1 MVIVTSD
8 RVKFLLVFIFGVL
21 VAITG
26 LLSWQNYAE
35 VDKPDATFAEIAES
49 SGDSVDSIP
58 LVPVDEET
66 FAQNAP
72 VIVNVSYTPEGITL
86 SGTVNAQPLADA
98 LLLASEQL
106 VQNGNVIE
114 NFELLL
120 GAERAVVQVEV
131 FGEVIDEDERSRV
144 ITKYLSLG
152 VNVTDQLIIRGS
164 DRTVFEVMRDTP
176 ELGQVYDFFE
186 AAGVLEG
193 ILPQGQTFTV
203 FAPTDTAV
211 EALDIA
217 ALQEF
222 AELVQLNEILQFHI
236 VEGAFDFA
244 DLTEG
249 AMLTTLQGETLAISR
264 TEDGLTT
271 VAGGT
276 VLSGDIEG
284 IDGVIHIIDVVLIPG
299 TIQTEIALNQIVVFD
314 PILFA
319 VGSPFLADSSRP
331 ILEEIATILISNPEG
346 NLEVQGHT
354 DTDGSEE
361 VNLDLSQNRADTV
374 RDFLI
379 AQGVEPERVTA
390 IGYGETRLK
399 IDPEETAEDRA
410 RNRRIEF
417 RVN

>member
-271 VAGGT
+271 VAGGK

>member
-1 MVIVTSD
+1 MVTSD
-8 RVKFLLVFIFGVL
+8 KVRAFLVFLFGIL
-21 VAITG
+21 VSITG
-26 LLSWQNYAE
+26 LLAWQNYSG
-35 VDKPDATFAEIAES
+35 VQKSDATFLDGRES
-49 SGDSVDSIP
+49 SGSANDPIP
-58 LVPVDEET
+58 LVPVEAET

-86 SGTVNAQPLADA
+86 SGTVNSQPFADA
-98 LLLASEQL
+98 LLLASQQL
-106 VQNGNVIE
+106 VPDGNVISD
-114 NFELLL
+114 FELLAGI
-120 GAERAVVQVEV
+120 GAEVAVVQVEI
-131 FGEVIDEDERSRV
+131 FGEIIDEEERTRV
-144 ITKYLSLG
+144 VTKYLSLG
-152 VNVTDQLIIRGS
+152 VNVADQLIIRGS
-164 DRTVFEVMRDTP
+164 DRTLFEVMRDTP

-186 AAGVLEG
+186 ASGALEDL
-193 ILPQGQTFTV
+193 LPQGQAFTI
-203 FAPTDTAV
+203 FAPTDIAV

-236 VEGAFDFA
+236 VDQAFNFA
-244 DLTEG
+244 DLVEG
-249 AMLTTLQGETLAISR
+249 TVMQTLQGENLTISR
-264 TEDGLTT
+264 TESGFTT

-276 VLSGDIEG
+276 IISSDIEG
-284 IDGVIHIIDVVLIPG
+284 TDGVIHIIDKVLVPG
-299 TIQTEIALNQIVVFD
+299 TIQTEIELNQIVVFD

-319 VGSPFLADSSRP
+319 VGSPYLADSSRP
-331 ILEEIATILISNPEG
+331 ILKEIANILINNPEG

-361 VNLDLSQNRADTV
+361 VNLTLSQNRADTV

-379 AQGVEPERVTA
+379 GEGVEPERISAV
-390 IGYGETRLK
+390 GYGEMRLK

>member
-186 AAGVLEG
+186 AAGVLED

>member
-1 MVIVTSD
+1 MVKSD
-8 RVKFLLVFIFGVL
+8 KIRVLLVFVFGIL

-26 LLSWQNYAE
+26 LLAWQNHTE
-35 VDKPDATFAEIAES
+35 VEKSDATFAEGRES
-49 SGDSVDSIP
+49 SGEGIEPIP
-58 LVPVDEET
+58 LVPVEEEV

-72 VIVNVSYTPEGITL
+72 IIVNVSYTPEGITL

-98 LLLASEQL
+98 LLLASQQL
-106 VQNGNVIE
+106 VPDGNVIE
-114 NFELLL
+114 DFELLS
-120 GAERAVVQVEV
+120 GAEIAVVQVEI

-144 ITKYLSLG
+144 LTKYLSLG

-164 DRTVFEVMRDTP
+164 DRTVFEVIRDTP

-186 AAGVLEG
+186 AAGALEDL
-193 ILPQGQTFTV
+193 LPQGQTFTV
-203 FAPTDTAV
+203 FAPTDIAV

-236 VEGAFDFA
+236 VEEVFNFA
-244 DLTEG
+244 DLAEG
-249 AMLTTLQGETLAISR
+249 TTLRTLQGETIAISR
-264 TEDGLTT
+264 TEEGFTT
-271 VAGGT
+271 VAGGM
-276 VLSGDIEG
+276 VLSSDIEG
-284 IDGVIHIIDVVLIPG
+284 TDGVIHIIDKVLIPG
-299 TIQTEIALNQIVVFD
+299 TIQTEIELNQIVVFD
-314 PILFA
+314 PVLFA

-331 ILEEIATILISNPEG
+331 ILEEIATILINNPEG

-361 VNLDLSQNRADTV
+361 INLTLSQNRADTV

-379 AQGVEPERVTA
+379 AEGVGPERVSA
-390 IGYGETRLK
+390 VGYGETRLK

-410 RNRRIEF
+410 KNRRIEF

>member
-1 MVIVTSD
+1 MTSD

-35 VDKPDATFAEIAES
+35 VDKPDATFAEIAKS

-271 VAGGT
+271 VAGGK

>member
-1 MVIVTSD
+1 MVLVVSD
-8 RVKFLLVFIFGVL
+8 KVKLLLVFIFGVL

-35 VDKPDATFAEIAES
+35 VDKPDATFAETRES
-49 SGDSVDSIP
+49 SADSGDSIP

-114 NFELLL
+114 NFELLI
-120 GAERAVVQVEV
+120 GAERAVVQVDI
-131 FGEVIDEDERSRV
+131 FGEVIDEDERARV

-152 VNVTDQLIIRGS
+152 VNVSDQLIIRGS

-193 ILPQGQTFTV
+193 ILPLGQTFTV

-236 VEGAFDFA
+236 VEGAFDFV
-244 DLTEG
+244 DLIEG
-249 AMLTTLQGETLAISR
+249 TILTTLQGETLVVSR
-264 TEDGLTT
+264 TEDGLTS

-276 VLSGDIEG
+276 VLSGDIG
-284 IDGVIHIIDVVLIPG
+284 GTDGVIHIIDAVLIPG

-331 ILEEIATILISNPEG
+331 ILEEIAAILINNPEG

-374 RDFLI
+374 RDFLVS
-379 AQGVEPERVTA
+379 QGVEPERVTA

>member
-1 MVIVTSD
+1 MVLVVSD
-8 RVKFLLVFIFGVL
+8 KVKLLLVFIFGVL

-35 VDKPDATFAEIAES
+35 VDKPDATFAEARES
-49 SGDSVDSIP
+49 SADSGDSIP

-114 NFELLL
+114 NFELLI
-120 GAERAVVQVEV
+120 GAERAVVQVDI
-131 FGEVIDEDERSRV
+131 FGEVIDEDERARV

-152 VNVTDQLIIRGS
+152 VNVSDQLIIRGS

-193 ILPQGQTFTV
+193 ILPLGQTFTV

-236 VEGAFDFA
+236 VEGAFDFV
-244 DLTEG
+244 DLIEG
-249 AMLTTLQGETLAISR
+249 TILTTLQGETLVVSR
-264 TEDGLTT
+264 TEDGLTS

-276 VLSGDIEG
+276 VLSGDIG
-284 IDGVIHIIDVVLIPG
+284 GTDGVIHIIDAVLIPG

-331 ILEEIATILISNPEG
+331 ILEEIAAILINNPEG

-374 RDFLI
+374 RDFLVS
-379 AQGVEPERVTA
+379 QGVEPERVTA